1 MSFAILGANAA
12 LVPNRV
18 RIAKANNTRVVS
30 TVTVAVRPTF
40 PALDASPISIPI
52 PSRVV
57 RSISRSARLRTARAA
72 RDARLDGGSRALFL
86 DRPETDVAR
95 AIFLFCSF
103 PFLRD
108 WVHGRNDPKS
118 DASAFSRKSA
128 PRVNARQRSRRRTTT
143 DPSPRDSKIYDD
155 KNEQG
160 TGKGYGRHTHH
171 KDTHMEIDY
180 KKHIPGYDNMSRPQK
195 YRARK
200 SVKAM
205 INKMEHDRGQH
216 MAVKNTSDF
225 AKKAFAFYQSCVDA
239 CEELECVQECK
250 VEWDM

>member
-86 DRPETDVAR
+86 DRPKPTWR
-95 AIFLFCSF
+95 AIFLYCSF

-128 PRVNARQRSRRRTTT
+128 PRVKRPPAIATT
-143 DPSPRDSKIYDD
+143 DDD
-155 KNEQG
+155 
-160 TGKGYGRHTHH
+160 
-171 KDTHMEIDY
+171 
-180 KKHIPGYDNMSRPQK
+180 
-195 YRARK
+195 
-200 SVKAM
+200 
-205 INKMEHDRGQH
+205 
-216 MAVKNTSDF
+216 
-225 AKKAFAFYQSCVDA
+225 
-239 CEELECVQECK
+239 
-250 VEWDM
+250 

>member
-72 RDARLDGGSRALFL
+72 RDAGLDGGSRALFL

-95 AIFLFCSF
+95 AIFISLSSCLGSHTSKETNRNPTLRLF
-103 PFLRD
+103 RE
-108 WVHGRNDPKS
+108 K
-118 DASAFSRKSA
+118 
-128 PRVNARQRSRRRTTT
+128 AR
-143 DPSPRDSKIYDD
+143 P
-155 KNEQG
+155 
-160 TGKGYGRHTHH
+160 
-171 KDTHMEIDY
+171 
-180 KKHIPGYDNMSRPQK
+180 
-195 YRARK
+195 A
-200 SVKAM
+200 
-205 INKMEHDRGQH
+205 
-216 MAVKNTSDF
+216 
-225 AKKAFAFYQSCVDA
+225 
-239 CEELECVQECK
+239 
-250 VEWDM
+250 

>member
-128 PRVNARQRSRRRTTT
+128 PRVNARQR
-143 DPSPRDSKIYDD
+143 
-155 KNEQG
+155 
-160 TGKGYGRHTHH
+160 
-171 KDTHMEIDY
+171 
-180 KKHIPGYDNMSRPQK
+180 
-195 YRARK
+195 
-200 SVKAM
+200 
-205 INKMEHDRGQH
+205 
-216 MAVKNTSDF
+216 
-225 AKKAFAFYQSCVDA
+225 
-239 CEELECVQECK
+239 
-250 VEWDM
+250 

>member
-86 DRPETDVAR
+86 DPPETDVAL
-95 AIFLFCSF
+95 AIFCFAHF
-103 PFLRD
+103 PFF
-108 WVHGRNDPKS
+108 
-118 DASAFSRKSA
+118 A
-128 PRVNARQRSRRRTTT
+128 
-143 DPSPRDSKIYDD
+143 
-155 KNEQG
+155 
-160 TGKGYGRHTHH
+160 TGFT
-171 KDTHMEIDY
+171 
-180 KKHIPGYDNMSRPQK
+180 
-195 YRARK
+195 
-200 SVKAM
+200 
-205 INKMEHDRGQH
+205 
-216 MAVKNTSDF
+216 
-225 AKKAFAFYQSCVDA
+225 
-239 CEELECVQECK
+239 
-250 VEWDM
+250 